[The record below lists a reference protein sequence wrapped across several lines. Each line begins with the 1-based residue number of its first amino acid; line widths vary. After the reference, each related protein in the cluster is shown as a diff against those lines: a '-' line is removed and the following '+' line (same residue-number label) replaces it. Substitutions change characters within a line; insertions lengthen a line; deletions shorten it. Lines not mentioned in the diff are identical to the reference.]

1 MDMLDPVKLYFSTIK
16 KIPKITRREI
26 EVLSPKIAKGDKNA
40 KKRMIEGNL
49 RLVVPI
55 ARKYYKQGISFSDL
69 IEEGNLG
76 LIRSIEKFDIK
87 KGYYFSTYATF
98 WITQYISRYVSSQLK
113 TIRIPEHIVARLR
126 KWLNEFERLKHK
138 LGRKPTPNEIA
149 KRLKLS
155 PTDIIRLLENL
166 EVSKKVASLDMKID
180 EDQSISL
187 SDVISDGGKTDPTI
201 FIKYLKITKQVGT
214 VLDKL
219 SLKERKII
227 IMRFGLEEKTP
238 HTLEEVGKIM
248 NLSRERIRQIEG
260 RAFSKIKQ
268 AVLKLRYLEKDEM

>member
-1 MDMLDPVKLYFSTIK
+1 MDMLDPVKLYFSTIR
-16 KIPKITRREI
+16 KIPRITRREI
-26 EVLSPKIAKGDKNA
+26 EILSPKIAKGDKNA

-49 RLVVPI
+49 RLVIPI
-55 ARKYYKQGISFSDL
+55 ARKYYKPGISFSDL

-98 WITQYISRYVSSQLK
+98 WITQYISRYVSTQLK
-113 TIRIPEHIVARLR
+113 TIRIPEHIMARLR
-126 KWLNEFERLKHK
+126 KWLAEFERLKNK
-138 LGRKPTPNEIA
+138 LGRKPTPKEIA

-155 PTDIIRLLENL
+155 PDDILRLLENL

-187 SDVISDGGKTDPTI
+187 ADIISDGGKTDPTI
-201 FIKYLKITKQVGT
+201 FIKYLKITKQVGV

-219 SLKERKII
+219 SPNEKKVI
-227 IMRFGLEEKTP
+227 IMRFGLEEKIP
-238 HTLEEVGKIM
+238 HTLEEAGETM
-248 NLSRERIRQIEG
+248 NLSRERVRQIEA

-268 AVLKLRYLEKDEM
+268 AVLKLRFLEKDEM

>member
-1 MDMLDPVKLYFSTIK
+1 MDMLDPVKLYFSTIR
-16 KIPKITRREI
+16 KIPRITRREVEI
-26 EVLSPKIAKGDKNA
+26 LSPKIAKGDKNA

-49 RLVVPI
+49 RLVIPI
-55 ARKYYKQGISFSDL
+55 ARRYYKQGISFSDL

-98 WITQYISRYVSSQLK
+98 WITQYISRYVSTQLK
-113 TIRIPEHIVARLR
+113 TIRIPEHIMARLR
-126 KWLNEFERLKHK
+126 KWLTEFERLKNK
-138 LGRKPTPNEIA
+138 LGRKPTPKEIA

-155 PTDIIRLLENL
+155 PDDILRLLENL
-166 EVSKKVASLDMKID
+166 ELSKKVASLDMKID

-187 SDVISDGGKTDPTI
+187 SDVISDGGKSDPTV
-201 FIKYLKITKQVGT
+201 FIKYLKITKQMGI

-219 SLKERKII
+219 SPNEKKVI
-227 IMRFGLEEKTP
+227 IMRFGLEEKIP
-238 HTLEEVGKIM
+238 HTLEEAGKIM
-248 NLSRERIRQIEG
+248 DLSRERIRQIEA

-268 AVLKLRYLEKDEM
+268 AVLKLRFLETDEM